1 MADHMPDVFAL
12 ERLGA
17 IGAPPDRLFLVRVLV
32 RANFASDA
40 PTACARIDAAA
51 MAAHACPAADAADI
65 ISQRRLFFFASDAK
79 LLAGIRD
86 LAARAGV
93 TLPASDATCIAAVR
107 SIGRPLA
114 REDLV
119 APACPTPTCVACA
132 HLRS

>member
-1 MADHMPDVFAL
+1 MTDHAPDVFAL

-51 MAAHACPAADAADI
+51 VAAHSCPAAEATKI
-65 ISQRRLFFFASDAK
+65 VSQRRWFSAASDAQ

-86 LAARAGV
+86 LATRAGV
-93 TLPASDATCIAAVR
+93 TLPASDAACIAAVR
-107 SIGRPLA
+107 SIGRPLVSS
-114 REDLV
+114 DLV
-119 APACPTPTCVACA
+119 APACPTPTCAACA
-132 HLRS
+132 HLRP